1 MKQMNV
7 RAEAALLEVA
17 RRHHTTVEEVRR
29 GDPSGYGDGNV

>member
-1 MKQMNV
+1 MKQMNI

-17 RRHHTTVEEVRR
+17 PQTPYHRGRGAQ